1 MTAETPDSSV
11 VIQADRLIDGVSPEP
26 ISRAVI
32 SIEGERIVDVGP
44 DLPIP
49 SGARVID
56 LTGHTLLPGLI
67 DAHTHVCYAPLDGKN
82 PVLEKSVAF
91 RALEGAAA
99 ARASLNA
106 GFTTLRDTDSEGAQ
120 FADVAIRDA
129 IRLGLI
135 GPRASA
141 LCLHQGSDHHRRSLE
156 PHRSGSGDR

>member
-56 LTGHTLLPGLI
+56 LTGHTLLPGSDWTI
-67 DAHTHVCYAPLDGKN
+67 SGCIGQTYSTEIG
-82 PVLEKSVAF
+82 
-91 RALEGAAA
+91 
-99 ARASLNA
+99 
-106 GFTTLRDTDSEGAQ
+106 RDTCARS
-120 FADVAIRDA
+120 
-129 IRLGLI
+129 RLIPQSGHAP
-135 GPRASA
+135 GPSWRTAG
-141 LCLHQGSDHHRRSLE
+141 CMGHV
-156 PHRSGSGDR
+156 